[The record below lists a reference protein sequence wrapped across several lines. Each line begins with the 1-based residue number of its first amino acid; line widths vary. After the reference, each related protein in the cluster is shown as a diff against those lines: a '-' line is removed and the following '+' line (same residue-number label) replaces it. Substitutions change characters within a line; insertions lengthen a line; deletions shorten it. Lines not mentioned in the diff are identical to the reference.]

1 MVSWNYNF
9 SATAERTWTSLAWQ
23 NQKNRKMHLD
33 RKIRKTADR
42 ARHQNRKTAVFKRKN
57 RKPEPDILLDPQ
69 NRKPQRPLL

>member
-9 SATAERTWTSLAWQ
+9 SATVGRTWTSLARQ

-33 RKIRKTADR
+33 RKIRKAADR
-42 ARHQNRKTAVFKRKN
+42 ARHQNRKTAVFKREN
-57 RKPEPDILLDPQ
+57 RKPEPDNWPDPQ